1 MIPENY
7 LDIIV
12 RLVLAVIFGGL
23 IGYER
28 LKTNHDAGLK
38 THILVCL
45 GAAGVMVMSE
55 QLSMEYTADAAR
67 IPAQVVSG
75 IGFLGAGCI
84 MVSGSRIKGL
94 TTAAGLWTTACV
106 GLCVGTGYYFLSVLM
121 TALVLLVMLLLQPIA
136 TKLAK
141 KNMEKNLHTVKVTLL
156 DGDSVRS
163 VTKRAAQ
170 LDLTV
175 SSIEQMDT
183 ELTVK
188 FHGDE
193 SDAKRFVLSLIE
205 SQHIVKAETII
216 KE

>member
-12 RLVLAVIFGGL
+12 RLVLAIIFGGL

-55 QLSMEYTADAAR
+55 QLSTEFVADAAR

-84 MVSGSRIKGL
+84 IFSGSRIKGL

-106 GLCVGTGYYFLSVLM
+106 GLCVGGGYYFLSVLM
-121 TALVLLVMLLLQPIA
+121 TVLVLLVMLLLQPIA
-136 TKLAK
+136 AKLAK
-141 KNMEKNLHTVKVTLL
+141 DNVEKNLHTVKITLL
-156 DGDSVRS
+156 DGDCVQS
-163 VTKRAAQ
+163 VTKRALQ

-175 SSIEQMDT
+175 VSIEQKDT
-183 ELTVK
+183 EMTVK
-188 FHGDE
+188 FHGEE
-193 SDAKRFVLSLIE
+193 SDAKRFLLSLIE
-205 SQHIVKAETII
+205 SGYIQKAEMII